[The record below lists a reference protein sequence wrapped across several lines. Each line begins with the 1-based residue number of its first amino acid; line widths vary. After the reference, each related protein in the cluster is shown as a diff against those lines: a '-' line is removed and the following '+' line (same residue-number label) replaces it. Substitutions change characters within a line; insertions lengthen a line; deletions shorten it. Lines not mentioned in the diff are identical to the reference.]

1 MSGCQNCVWIQ
12 YATELTELY
21 KDGGDQA
28 RKIILERIKDPSL
41 QMFLKLEL
49 KNLEQESGS

>member
-12 YATELTELY
+12 YATELTEMY
-21 KDGGDQA
+21 RDGGEQA
-28 RKIILERIKDPSL
+28 KKIILERIKDPSL

-49 KNLEQESGS
+49 KNLEQKGS